1 MLIARIEKLYSKKG
15 LNDAIK
21 RARSYVDAGAD
32 GIMIHSKNK
41 SPAEII
47 NFSKNLKKIFPNM
60 PLVAVPTSYNKVKE
74 NFKRSWN
81 KRNYLC
87 QSLIE
92 SFLSSYAEYCDR
104 NFKK

>member
-1 MLIARIEKLYSKKG
+1 MFFRPANVDRKNRKLILKKG

-47 NFSKNLKKIFPNM
+47 NFSKNLKNI
-60 PLVAVPTSYNKVKE
+60 S
-74 NFKRSWN
+74 
-81 KRNYLC
+81 
-87 QSLIE
+87 
-92 SFLSSYAEYCDR
+92 
-104 NFKK
+104 